1 MNSDFKDLLQ
11 SFAKH
16 KVRYLIVGG
25 YAVMHH
31 AQPRYTKDL
40 DLWLEPTEANAAN
53 VARALREFGIPLIE
67 ITERDFAQEGTRFMV
82 GRPPNAIDFLTSV
95 PGLTFASCWP
105 NRSTTNDLG
114 FEAIYV
120 GREDLIKAKQ
130 IAGRLQ
136 DHVDVE
142 ELNRNPYR
150 EADA

>member
-16 KVRYLIVGG
+16 DVRYLIVGG
-25 YAVMHH
+25 YAVIYH

-40 DLWLEPTEANAAN
+40 DLWLEPTAENAGK
-53 VARALREFGIPLIE
+53 VARALREFGVPLIE
-67 ITERDFAQEGTRFMV
+67 ITEDDFAHEGTQFMI

-114 FEAIYV
+114 FETHYL
-120 GREDLIKAKQ
+120 GRENLISAKLF
-130 IAGRLQ
+130 AGRHQ
-136 DHVDVE
+136 DKADVE
-142 ELNRNPYR
+142 ELLR
-150 EADA
+150 DGQSDV

>member
-1 MNSDFKDLLQ
+1 MNSDFKDLLL

-31 AQPRYTKDL
+31 ARPRYTKDL
-40 DLWLEPTEANAAN
+40 DLWLDPTETNAAN

-67 ITERDFAQEGTRFMV
+67 ITEQDFAQEGTQFMI

-95 PGLTFASCWP
+95 PGLNFAACWP

-114 FEAIYV
+114 FQSHYL
-120 GREDLIKAKQ
+120 GREDLILAKKT
-130 IAGRLQ
+130 AGRHQ
-136 DHVDVE
+136 DQADVE
-142 ELNRNPYR
+142 ELKRAQNT
-150 EADA
+150 E